1 MVTWDGSMSSVL
13 RCAVIEDSDA
23 LREDLCF
30 FLKNRG
36 HRVVLENN
44 GYETLAAL
52 EGVSMDV
59 ALLDLGL
66 PEVDGLVIAKAL
78 RESRPDV
85 AIVMVTARSGPG
97 DRVLGWR
104 EGADA
109 YLVKPVDFAELD
121 AVLQSVGRRLGL
133 RGKSAWRLDEASQEL
148 FPPEGRPVRLS
159 PGETALVAA
168 FCEAGA
174 TPVSQQRLLDAL
186 GKAEDDLSPN
196 RLPAALSRLR
206 KKVDGLSERRLV
218 VAVRG
223 AGYRFGAPLHKADS

>member
-1 MVTWDGSMSSVL
+1 MTRAL

-30 FLKNRG
+30 LLRSRG
-36 HRVVLENN
+36 HMVVVANN

-52 EGVSMDV
+52 DGVGLDV
-59 ALLDLGL
+59 VLLDLGL

-78 RESRPDV
+78 RESRPDL

-109 YLVKPVDFAELD
+109 YLIKPVDFAELD
-121 AVLQSVGRRLGL
+121 AVLQSVGRRLTS
-133 RGKSAWRLDEASQEL
+133 RGGSAWRLDQASQVL
-148 FPPEGRPVRLS
+148 FSPSGRPVRLS
-159 PGETALVAA
+159 LGETALVGA
-168 FCEAGA
+168 FCEAGE
-174 TPVSQQRLLDAL
+174 TPVSQEQLLDAL
-186 GKAEDDLSPN
+186 GEGEENIGGN

-206 KKVDGLSERRLV
+206 KKIEGLSEQRLV

-223 AGYRFGAPLHKADS
+223 SGYRFGAPLHKA

>member
-1 MVTWDGSMSSVL
+1 ML
-13 RCAVIEDSDA
+13 RCAVIEDSDG

-85 AIVMVTARSGPG
+85 AIVMVTARSGPRG
-97 DRVLGWR
+97 PSSRLAR
-104 EGADA
+104 
-109 YLVKPVDFAELD
+109 
-121 AVLQSVGRRLGL
+121 GRR
-133 RGKSAWRLDEASQEL
+133 
-148 FPPEGRPVRLS
+148 
-159 PGETALVAA
+159 
-168 FCEAGA
+168 C
-174 TPVSQQRLLDAL
+174 
-186 GKAEDDLSPN
+186 
-196 RLPAALSRLR
+196 LPR
-206 KKVDGLSERRLV
+206 
-218 VAVRG
+218 
-223 AGYRFGAPLHKADS
+223 